1 MPDIRTV
8 RDMGLEEARAEYER
22 ARIKKRDWHKELM
35 RVKTRL
41 DTWGAYREAV
51 GARID
56 QLLDEAERVKANG
69 KGSDTGA
76 AQEQAQGSANASGTQ
91 SHVAADAQDAQAFI
105 AELEAATAD
114 NGRKGKASRTA
125 NQRARG

>member
-1 MPDIRTV
+1 MPDIRDV
-8 RDMGLEEARAEYER
+8 RAMGLEEARAEYER

-56 QLLDEAERVKANG
+56 QLLNEMDRRALDAE
-69 KGSDTGA
+69 GSDTGV
-76 AQEQAQGSANASGTQ
+76 AQEQAQRSANAAGTQ
-91 SHVAADAQDAQAFI
+91 SHVAADAQDAEAFI